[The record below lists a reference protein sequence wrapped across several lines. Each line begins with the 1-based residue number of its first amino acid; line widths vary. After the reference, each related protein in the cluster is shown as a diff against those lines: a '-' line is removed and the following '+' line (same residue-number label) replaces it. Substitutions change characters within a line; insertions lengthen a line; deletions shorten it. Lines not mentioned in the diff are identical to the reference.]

1 MSLKQ
6 TSDICVL
13 LMKVWL
19 AKLSETG
26 DDNIM
31 VFSTRVLTGIL
42 LGSILLTASVVWS
55 TERPEPAL
63 MKSIDTRDCRRV
75 LGGPEGAFYFVN
87 KRSFDVGIT
96 NGTAFHLHTVKG
108 DKRLVT
114 SPEGDHYALI
124 AYSSLR
130 PTSLEVTEVRLFDS
144 QGKQHWSRK
153 KPGCNSFVLSDAS
166 PIAVGISGAEGL
178 SETRL
183 LFFDSNG
190 NLTDSTTVAYYTKG
204 RFSEDG
210 SFFFAVS
217 GSNGILKFSSAGRQ
231 VASYPQ
237 GNDYRISEDGMFLG
251 AVTDTALLVYR
262 NDVLLTS
269 LRLEPFTFRDL
280 KFKRDGTALALLLK
294 SELRLVNLP
303 EGASLWQFS
312 PGDSSFLFSNL
323 DADDDFTSFVCGST
337 NSNGRP
343 EERNSKGLVE
353 LLDGQGRPVW
363 STELSYSD
371 WSTLYPL
378 VKVNRQGSTISL
390 LTAESFQIYS
400 Y

>member
-1 MSLKQ
+1 
-6 TSDICVL
+6 
-13 LMKVWL
+13 
-19 AKLSETG
+19 
-26 DDNIM
+26 M
-31 VFSTRVLTGIL
+31 VFSTRLLIGIL
-42 LGSILLTASVVWS
+42 LGSILLSAPLLWS
-55 TERPEPAL
+55 TERPEPSL
-63 MKSIDTRDCRRV
+63 VKSIDTRDCRRV
-75 LGGPEGAFYFVN
+75 LGGLEGAFYFVN
-87 KRSFDVGIT
+87 KRSFDIGTT
-96 NGTAFHLHTVKG
+96 NGSAFHLLTIKG

-114 SPEGDHYALI
+114 SPEGDHYALLN
-124 AYSSLR
+124 YSSLR
-130 PTSLEVTEVRLFDS
+130 PTALEITEVRLFNS
-144 QGKQHWSRK
+144 HGKQQWSRK

-166 PIAVGISGAEGL
+166 PIAVGITGAEGL
-178 SETRL
+178 SESSL
-183 LFFDSNG
+183 LFFDANG
-190 NLTDSTTVAYYTKG
+190 TLVDSTTVAYYTKG

-210 SFFFAVS
+210 RFFFAVS
-217 GSNGILKFSSAGRQ
+217 GSKGILKFTSSGKR

-237 GNDYRISEDGMFLG
+237 GNDYRVSEDGVFMG
-251 AVTDTALLVYR
+251 AVTDTALIIYR

-269 LRLEPFTFRDL
+269 INIDPFTFRDL

-294 SELRLVNLP
+294 SELRLINLP
-303 EGASLWQFS
+303 EGKPQWQFS
-312 PGDSSFLFSNL
+312 PGDSSYLFSNF
-323 DADDDFTSFVCGST
+323 DADDDFTAFVCGST

-353 LLDGQGRPVW
+353 LLDGQGVPVW